1 MHAIVVGSALRLHEL
16 GAATPIIEQVRRARA
31 DLDVL
36 AQLHLPAP
44 LRHTVRASFDR
55 SMRQLDA
62 ALVRPFGAGGKRL
75 VIVSTGVLG
84 QLPWGGLPSLS
95 GVPVVVAPSATSWL
109 AATRAPRRRRRAI
122 HALAG
127 PGVPFGDRELKGVA
141 SSWTE
146 ADVRVG
152 LDADRRALV
161 TALNTAEVVHV
172 AAHGVHQT
180 ENAMFSSLRM
190 ADGLVFAH
198 ELDRTTRTAEHV
210 ILSACELGLATVRP
224 GDEALGLS
232 SVLLRLGTRSVVA
245 GVARV
250 GDEIAAET
258 MTAYHRYLA
267 AGDDSA
273 AALACALADVDGV
286 APFVCLGS
294 AWQRVRVR

>member
-1 MHAIVVGSALRLHEL
+1 
-16 GAATPIIEQVRRARA
+16 
-31 DLDVL
+31 
-36 AQLHLPAP
+36 
-44 LRHTVRASFDR
+44 
-55 SMRQLDA
+55 MRQLDA